1 MALEWTISHPDQ
13 LVLAAATGDVSPG
26 EIEDYFHGVG
36 LEGGISY
43 AKMFLIDSASM
54 LSDENI
60 RTLGRIIERYALT
73 GKIGPV
79 AIVATTDEAFRQAQV
94 FASAAR
100 AERPL
105 RVFREQLQGAKWL
118 VSMTQGDLPTDEA
131 SSQPITRGD
140 DDRPN

>member
-1 MALEWTISHPDQ
+1 MALEWAISHPDQ
-13 LVLAAATGDVSPG
+13 LVLAAAKGHVSPG

-36 LEGGISY
+36 LAGGMSY
-43 AKMFLIDSASM
+43 AKMFLVDSASM

-60 RTLGRIIERYALT
+60 RALGRIIERYALT

-79 AIVATTDEAFRQAQV
+79 AIVATTDEAFRQARV

-105 RVFREQLQGAKWL
+105 GVFRTQHEAATWL
-118 VSMTQGDLPTDEA
+118 VRMRHGDLPADEA
-131 SSQPITRGD
+131 SSEPIGHRD
-140 DDRPN
+140 DIRQN

>member
-1 MALEWTISHPDQ
+1 MALEWAISHPDQ
-13 LVLAAATGDVSPG
+13 LVMAASKGDVSPG
-26 EIEDYFHGVG
+26 EIENYFHGVS
-36 LEGGISY
+36 LDGGMAY
-43 AKMFLIDSASM
+43 AKMFLVDSASM

-60 RTLGRIIERYALT
+60 KTLGRVIERYALT

-105 RVFREQLQGAKWL
+105 RVFRQQLEAARWL
-118 VSMTQGDLPTDEA
+118 VRMKQEDPPADEVSLGPT
-131 SSQPITRGD
+131 SRRGEY
-140 DDRPN
+140 RQS